1 MKLRMYQLILS
12 LTVIFAISAPSN
24 AVVIELSP
32 ALQVSET
39 GESVSIDLVASD
51 LGSPLTTVI
60 GNYDV
65 DIEFDDSALAFTGF
79 SFSDALG
86 SVISTDFFDFT
97 SDAFDGFSGMIS
109 STEVNLNLFSFLFES
124 DLALLQSD
132 STVLATLNFDVL
144 ALDVGEFTDV
154 TIASVNSLVDAAGFD
169 ITGFSTMDAR
179 INNPSDIASPK
190 VAIMLSLL
198 IAAITLRRKFL
209 LKSKV

>member
-86 SVISTDFFDFT
+86 SVISTDFLDFT

-154 TIASVNSLVDAAGFD
+154 TIASVNLVDAAGFD
-169 ITGFSTMDAR
+169 ITGFSTMDAL